1 MNLFRARLASLLCFI
16 CLTCAIPAVA
26 GEPAAPE
33 PATEQAEPPKSKME
47 TGIIGIL
54 IFLSVISLGL
64 IVERGMA
71 LRHET
76 VIPSSLAKTANHCRT
91 PEELLALRAACNERP
106 SPHGRL
112 LVASIEHLD
121 LPREENAELLQ
132 TRARGEVAKLE
143 RGVVVLEIITGI
155 GPLLGLVGT
164 LFGLITLFHGM
175 GIEGTAQQTPVFAQ
189 GISIALNATLLGLVV
204 AIPSLVA
211 WSYFN
216 RRIETLAI
224 EMESL
229 CDEFLRS
236 QYQRTQH
243 TGG

>member
-1 MNLFRARLASLLCFI
+1 MKSIRARVALFLCLLGLLAFLNPGI
-16 CLTCAIPAVA
+16 AGA
-26 GEPAAPE
+26 GETAST
-33 PATEQAEPPKSKME
+33 PATTEVAEPPKSKME

-54 IFLSVISLGL
+54 ILLSVISIGL
-64 IVERGMA
+64 IVERGLA
-71 LRHET
+71 LRRET
-76 VIPSSLAKTANHCRT
+76 VIPQALADTASHCRT
-91 PEELLALRAACNERP
+91 PEELVVLRTACHERP

-112 LVASIEHLD
+112 LIASIEHLD

-132 TRARGEVAKLE
+132 TRARAEVAQLE

-175 GIEGTAQQTPVFAQ
+175 GVEGTAQQTPVFAQ

-229 CDEFLRS
+229 CDEFLRA
-236 QYQRTQH
+236 QYQRTES
-243 TGG
+243 

>member
-1 MNLFRARLASLLCFI
+1 MNSLRAFLIPIICFI
-16 CLTCAIPAVA
+16 CFSCAF
-26 GEPAAPE
+26 PAAASEPTANKPVPE
-33 PATEQAEPPKSKME
+33 AAEPPRSKME

-54 IFLSVISLGL
+54 ILLSVISIGL
-64 IVERGMA
+64 IVERSLA
-71 LRHET
+71 LRQEN
-76 VIPSSLAKTANHCRT
+76 VIPSALAESAQHCRS
-91 PEELLALRAACNERP
+91 PNELIALRTTCHEHP

-112 LVASIEHLD
+112 LAASIEHLD

-132 TRARGEVAKLE
+132 THARAEVAKLE
-143 RGVVVLEIITGI
+143 RGIVVLEIITGI

-236 QYQRTQH
+236 QYQRAESPQA
-243 TGG
+243 

>member
-1 MNLFRARLASLLCFI
+1 
-16 CLTCAIPAVA
+16 
-26 GEPAAPE
+26 
-33 PATEQAEPPKSKME
+33 
-47 TGIIGIL
+47 
-54 IFLSVISLGL
+54 
-64 IVERGMA
+64 
-71 LRHET
+71 
-76 VIPSSLAKTANHCRT
+76 
-91 PEELLALRAACNERP
+91 
-106 SPHGRL
+106 
-112 LVASIEHLD
+112 
-121 LPREENAELLQ
+121 
-132 TRARGEVAKLE
+132 
-143 RGVVVLEIITGI
+143 
-155 GPLLGLVGT
+155 
-164 LFGLITLFHGM
+164 M

-243 TGG
+243 PNG

>member
-1 MNLFRARLASLLCFI
+1 MNPLYARLAPLICLL
-16 CLTCAIPAVA
+16 CLTCALPTVA
-26 GEPAAPE
+26 GEPTTLQPS
-33 PATEQAEPPKSKME
+33 TEQTEPPKSKME

-54 IFLSVISLGL
+54 ILLSVISLGL
-64 IVERGMA
+64 IAERGMA

-76 VIPSSLAKTANHCRT
+76 VIPQSLAKTAIHCRK

-112 LVASIEHLD
+112 LIASIEHLD

-132 TRARGEVAKLE
+132 TRARAEVAKLE

-164 LFGLITLFHGM
+164 LFGLITLFQGM

-236 QYQRTQH
+236 QYQRTEN
-243 TGG
+243 